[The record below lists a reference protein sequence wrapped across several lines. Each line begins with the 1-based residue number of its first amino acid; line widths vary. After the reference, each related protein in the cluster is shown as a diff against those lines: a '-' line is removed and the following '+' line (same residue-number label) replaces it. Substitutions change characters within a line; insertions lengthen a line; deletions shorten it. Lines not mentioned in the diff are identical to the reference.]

1 MNLFV
6 EYLIRSGS
14 IQSFLEMPSSLFLE
28 SKNSRNKVIFLI
40 DSIEE
45 TDSVLFKIYD
55 FNSKFQIFPKEESVI
70 VKRDDVFK
78 NCLVENM
85 KPIPY
90 VDQAVNFLEN
100 NYNEAMSDYLY
111 QNFNKNLLNSLKHR
125 AYKNDW
131 LWSLL
136 TDVFFNGLLNKN
148 KMNLS
153 FYSRKLIIEKEMNIV
168 RKDYKDINLIWTLWK
183 LQFLYCE
190 KAAPEIVFHSLY
202 NNL

>member
-45 TDSVLFKIYD
+45 TDLVLFKIYD
-55 FNSKFQIFPKEESVI
+55 FNSKFQIFPKEESI
-70 VKRDDVFK
+70 VVKKDDVFK
-78 NCLVENM
+78 NCLVKDV

-90 VDQAVNFLEN
+90 IDQAVNFLEN
-100 NYNEAMSDYLY
+100 NYNQAMSDYLY

-125 AYKNDW
+125 SYKKDW
-131 LWSLL
+131 LWSIL
-136 TDVFFNGLLNKN
+136 TDVFLNGLLNKD

-153 FYSRKLIIEKEMNIV
+153 FYSRKLIMQKEMSIV
-168 RKDYKDINLIWTLWK
+168 TKDYKDINLIWNLWK
-183 LQFLYCE
+183 LQFLYHE
-190 KAAPEIVFHSLY
+190 KAAPELVFYSLY